1 MELLLGAMNVC
12 DMTDRHDHGVARV
25 VAGVHTQISLRQLK
39 LLTVREAVS
48 AIEDL
53 LENLAV
59 TPRHQEPR

>member
-1 MELLLGAMNVC
+1 
-12 DMTDRHDHGVARV
+12 MTDRHDHGVARV